1 MSYTTYYICLC
12 ESGSADQTS
21 AAPMVVAATETVGEP
36 VTSGAEPEGT
46 APAGSASDAAE
57 DACAGDNSP
66 ANPYQHIDIGDTTRN
81 LAATF
86 DAADSEA
93 EDDATGES
101 ALDPSGLCN
110 HDGEVRQDENE
121 HG

>member
-1 MSYTTYYICLC
+1 MRRDYAVYYALVL
-12 ESGSADQTS
+12 D
-21 AAPMVVAATETVGEP
+21 
-36 VTSGAEPEGT
+36 
-46 APAGSASDAAE
+46 
-57 DACAGDNSP
+57 
-66 ANPYQHIDIGDTTRN
+66 IDIGDTTRN